1 MITPFLVIYLF
12 NWTVFVLTFVSITR
26 QALQKRKVEESTKL
40 FNLAFIKREFIS
52 AVILSS
58 LLGVGWGI
66 GLFASNDIHS
76 NAASRDAVSALFVLL
91 TAFHGV
97 LIFVM
102 HSIRSK
108 DIRLLW
114 KKGFFKVTR
123 QEFTQSTTGTL
134 ESSRKRNQQKKK
146 AKKGLEMYSKN
157 MESRT
162 VDTSHVYDTVED
174 PADAT
179 LRYHVINHKRK
190 ETEFLSDYAEV
201 ENEEKVDLSALP
213 NDYEMAVDFIYEE
226 MDEHGKSDEEKET
239 P

>member
-1 MITPFLVIYLF
+1 MITPFVVIYLF
-12 NWTVFVLTFVSITR
+12 NWTVFVLTFVSITK
-26 QALQKRKVEESTKL
+26 QALQKRKVEETTQL

-52 AVILSS
+52 AVLLSS

-114 KKGFFKVTR
+114 KKGFFMVTR
-123 QEFTQSTTGTL
+123 QEFAQSTTGTF

-146 AKKGLEMYSKN
+146 ATKGLEMYSKN

-162 VDTSHVYDTVED
+162 VETSHVYDTIED

-179 LRYHVINHKRK
+179 LRYHVINHHRK
-190 ETEFLSDYAEV
+190 ETEFVSDFGEA
-201 ENEEKVDLSALP
+201 ENEEKIDLSAIP
-213 NDYEMAVDFIYEE
+213 NQYEMPVDFIYDQ
-226 MDEHGKSDEEKET
+226 MDVKSDEENET